1 MVSSSER
8 FGVLWNRCV
17 RIPGGRW
24 AFSRLLGLMIPYT
37 GSIGA
42 RVEALQP
49 GHARVTLR
57 DRRAVRNHLGS
68 IHALALAN
76 LGEVTSGLATIM
88 ALPPGTR
95 SIVTELSIDY
105 LKKARGTLTAESRVS
120 VPASISAP
128 TDVVVTTE
136 ITDAGGDAV
145 ARTRVR
151 WRLAPPK

>member
-1 MVSSSER
+1 M
-8 FGVLWNRCV
+8 LWNRCV

-128 TDVVVTTE
+128 TDVVVTAE

-151 WRLAPPK
+151 WRLAPPNK

>member
-1 MVSSSER
+1 MASPSDR
-8 FGVLWNRCV
+8 LGGLWRQFAPL
-17 RIPGGRW
+17 PGGRW
-24 AFSRLLGLMIPYT
+24 LFSRLLGILIPYT

-42 RVEALQP
+42 RVEELQP

-57 DRRAVRNHLGS
+57 ERRAVRNHLGS

-95 SIVTELSIDY
+95 SIVTGLSIDY
-105 LKKARGTLTAESRVS
+105 LKKARGTLTAESRVT
-120 VPASISAP
+120 VPAVINAS
-128 TDVVVTTE
+128 TDLVVACD
-136 ITDAGGDAV
+136 IRDAGGDVV
-145 ARTRVR
+145 ARTQVC

>member
-1 MVSSSER
+1 MASPSER
-8 FGVLWNRCV
+8 LALLWDRCA

-24 AFSRLLGLMIPYT
+24 AFSRMLGVMIPYT

-42 RVEALQP
+42 RVEVLRP

-76 LGEVTSGLATIM
+76 LGEVTSGLATLM
-88 ALPPGTR
+88 SLPPGTR
-95 SIVTELSIDY
+95 SIVTELTIEY
-105 LKKARGTLTAESRVS
+105 LKKARGTLTAESHVT
-120 VPASISAP
+120 VPTAISAA
-128 TDVVVTTE
+128 TDVVVPCE
-136 ITDAGGDAV
+136 IVDASGDTV

-151 WRLAPPK
+151 WRLAPPR